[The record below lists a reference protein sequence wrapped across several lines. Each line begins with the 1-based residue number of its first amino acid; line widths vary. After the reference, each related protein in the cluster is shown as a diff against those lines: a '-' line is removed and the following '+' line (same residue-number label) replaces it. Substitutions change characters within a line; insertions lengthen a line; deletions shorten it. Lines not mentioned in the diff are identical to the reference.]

1 MVSLERAGNALP
13 LAILVTFALGAVFSP
28 PDPFTQ
34 LLYVPPLL
42 VVALPG
48 AYAVLGR
55 DPSRRQHAL
64 FLAALWVVAWAGVAA
79 LDATVAGNPTPFRVT
94 WLVVSLAFAGWL
106 AYVEGDAVLG
116 ALTG

>member
-13 LAILVTFALGAVFSP
+13 LALLVTFLLGAVFSP

-34 LLYVPPLL
+34 VVFALPLL

-48 AYAVLGR
+48 AYVVLGR

-64 FLAALWVVAWAGVAA
+64 FVGALWVVAWAGVAA
-79 LDATVAGNPTPFRVT
+79 LDATVAGDPTPFRVT
-94 WLVVSLAFAGWL
+94 WLVVSLPFAGWL

-116 ALTG
+116 ALAG